1 MFVLD
6 NSDSLNERDFR
17 LLKEFV
23 DDFLMHLAR
32 VIDCGDMRFAV
43 VKYGYEVVVEFNF
56 TFPQTSEALIAKVNA
71 TERPD
76 GSHGTRTVA
85 ALRKALRII
94 KTDDLWK
101 DDSYLPSI
109 ILVSDGKST
118 DDKGGSL
125 QRVVDRMDKDGI
137 SRYSIGVGQDIDV
150 EELKLIAGD
159 KSDGED
165 NLDRV
170 FLVDDFDELV
180 TEAEEAAEQF
190 CDTE

>member
-1 MFVLD
+1 MLVLD
-6 NSDSLNERDFR
+6 SSDSLTDSDFQ
-17 LLKEFV
+17 LLIEFV
-23 DDFLMHLAR
+23 TRFLTTLAQI
-32 VIDCGDMRFAV
+32 IDGGDMRFAA

-101 DDSYLPSI
+101 DDSYVPSI

-118 DDKGGSL
+118 DDKDGSL
-125 QRVVDRMDKDGI
+125 QRVVDRMDKDDI
-137 SRYSIGVGQDIDV
+137 SRYSIGIGNDID
-150 EELKLIAGD
+150 ETELELIAGD
-159 KSDGED
+159 PNK
-165 NLDRV
+165 V
-170 FLVDDFDELV
+170 FLVKNFEDLV
-180 TEAEEAAEQF
+180 GEAEEAAEQF
-190 CDTE
+190 CDTK